1 MNEQL
6 LENAYA
12 AYCQELFALRKS
24 GDWKAWHDDWADYVK
39 KRWGLSKSRAKLL
52 CDFAQFRGMCEA
64 ELFGT
69 LPETPEQVKA
79 LLALPK
85 KRWLETWEMILS
97 ICKLPILPQ
106 NVESAM
112 EHFGIYANKKL
123 PPDALKAIRVRRAS
137 KTLADVGSG
146 EQLVQDI
153 GPRALGKHFDK
164 AVEVVIDAH
173 QARLNSVPR

>member
-6 LENAYA
+6 LEGAYVT
-12 AYCQELFALRKS
+12 YCQTLLAVRKS
-24 GDWKAWHDDWADYVK
+24 GDWKAWYDDWSEYVK
-39 KRWGLSKSRAKLL
+39 KRWGLSKSRAKVL
-52 CDFAQFRGMCEA
+52 CDFAQFRAMCES

-85 KRWLETWEMILS
+85 KRWLETWELILS
-97 ICKLPILPQ
+97 VCKSPILQQ

-123 PPDALKAIRVRRAS
+123 APEALKAIRVRRAA
-137 KTLADVGSG
+137 KTIAEMGDGA
-146 EQLVQDI
+146 QLVGEI
-153 GPRALGKHFDK
+153 GGRALGKNWDK
-164 AVEVVIDAH
+164 AVEVVIEAD
-173 QARLNSVPR
+173 QARMNAR